1 MTFVAG
7 KDTHA
12 YYTADYYKSSNYA
25 DYLERADRY
34 KKTAYELA
42 DLLRK
47 LSLLDKD
54 SQIVDYGC
62 AIGFLLEG
70 FKELGYSNLI
80 GYEVSDWA
88 ISQGRNRGNRIV
100 KWDATHLQTWSAD
113 VLTALDVFEHMED
126 KDILNV
132 LSVLTPKAMVIRI
145 PTSVDDGKT
154 FALKVSQ
161 ADPTHINCKTKEQW
175 IEFFKKAGY
184 ATFLRL
190 NLFTVYDTPGVSCF
204 LCLQS

>member
-1 MTFVAG
+1 MA
-7 KDTHA
+7 KDLHDHYTA
-12 YYTADYYKSSNYA
+12 SYYTTSNYA

-34 KKTAYELA
+34 KKTAYELT

-47 LSLLDKD
+47 LSLLNKD
-54 SQIVDYGC
+54 SKIVDYGC

-70 FKELGYSNLI
+70 FKELGYSNLM

-88 ISQGRNRGNRIV
+88 ILEGQARGNRV
-100 KWDATHLQTWSAD
+100 AKWDGQPKDGSPTD
-113 VLTALDVFEHMED
+113 VLFALDVFEHMED
-126 KDILNV
+126 RDIENV
-132 LSVLTPKAMVIRI
+132 LRLLSPKAMVVRI
-145 PTSVDDGKT
+145 PSSVDGGQT

-175 IEFFKKAGY
+175 AEFFKDRGY
-184 ATFLRL
+184 QTFLRL

-204 LCLQS
+204 LCLHG